1 MSLRIN
7 HNISAINGHHMM
19 LRNDAALSKSLE
31 RLSSGMRIN
40 RAADDAAGLVISEQM
55 RAQIAGLGQAID
67 NSETA
72 VAFVQTTEGTL
83 DEINAL
89 LIKARELALHAGNT
103 GVNDDNQ
110 LLADQTEL
118 DNLIESITRISTNTQ
133 FGTKSILDGSLSGAK
148 NFAGGLDR
156 VKVGNLANNPAI
168 ATGQVMLQVNPGAR
182 EALTMVGSNATN
194 TYVFSG
200 VVTGVTLGTN
210 RVNAGVSV
218 TLSLDSE
225 VVAFVTTGLMDATTV
240 ASRLDALAQPHGFT
254 VAANAN
260 GEMDVTRLAVGS
272 ADFTARVAFTRG
284 AIQQVAGINEKVTS
298 TLEVTL
304 PSTSADAAASMFS
317 GISALSDVQTSTTV
331 ASGTTFS
338 YMLQTI
344 TGGSFSGAVAVASG
358 TALSS
363 VLATLQTSIQAHA
376 TFSGANVTYA
386 GSTANSGLSFAVAR
400 GVDDIAT
407 DFNFSLTVDYQNNA
421 AIMSQVNAIDL
432 AGAAFST
439 GTDATF
445 LTGAG
450 GSADVQG
457 NALAATSYLQS
468 GNALNLTISG
478 ITLVFTGARTVA
490 TLASAMQT
498 QFNALGSDF
507 ANVRVAF
514 VTSGTALSGLAGQQ
528 NITGAV
534 AAGFHGF
541 LVYNTDGAELAVSL
555 AIDQTQGNDV
565 LVGDAV
571 VITGANAG
579 STLDLTTVAQSRLD
593 NQQAQSAN
601 AATTIASVSGN
612 TVVTSGVDVTA
623 QMTTS
628 NGVILD
634 LISTVTASTGG
645 STLVLTT
652 GMADLGYNHF
662 SADIT
667 LALTNAGGVAT
678 FDLDEGAVFQVGPN
692 AGQRVGLVIDSV
704 AATELGRNVAAAGS
718 LRSLNDLH
726 TDQQGA
732 LLNGLSVEA
741 LAVIDATISEV
752 TTLRG
757 MLGAIQSNT
766 LESGLNSL
774 RTSFE
779 NLTSAESTIRDVDFA
794 GESAN
799 FTRNQILVQS
809 ATAMLAQA
817 NQLPQNVL
825 KLLQ

>member
-72 VAFVQTTEGTL
+72 VAFVQTAEGSL

-89 LIKARELALHAGNT
+89 LIKARELALHAGNA
-103 GVNDDNQ
+103 GVNDESQ
-110 LLADQTEL
+110 LFADQTEL

-133 FGTKSILDGSLSGAK
+133 FGTKSILDGSLSGAS
-148 NFAGGLDR
+148 NLAGGLDR
-156 VKVGNLANNPAI
+156 VRVGNLANNPAI
-168 ATGQVMLQVNPGAR
+168 AVGPVTLQVNAGAR
-182 EALTMVGSNATN
+182 EALSLVGSNATDS
-194 TYVFSG
+194 YVFSG
-200 VVTGVTLGTN
+200 TVTGTALGTN

-218 TLSLDSE
+218 TLSIDSE
-225 VVAFVTTGLMDATTV
+225 VVAFVTTGLVDATAV
-240 ASRLDALAQPHGFT
+240 AARLDALAQPLGFT

-260 GEMDVTRLAVGS
+260 GEMDVTRLAIGS
-272 ADFTARVAFTRG
+272 DDFTARVSYTRG
-284 AIQQVAGINEKVTS
+284 ATQQLTSIYEKVTS
-298 TLEVTL
+298 TLEVTA
-304 PSTSADAAASMFS
+304 PSTSADAATSMFS
-317 GISALSDVQTSTTV
+317 GITALSEVQSSTTV

-338 YMLQTI
+338 YALQTA
-344 TGGSFSGAVAVASG
+344 TGGSFSGTVAVASG
-358 TALSS
+358 TALST
-363 VLATLQTSIQAHA
+363 VLANLQTSIQAHT
-376 TFSGANVTYA
+376 TFSGASVTYD
-386 GSTANSGLSFAVAR
+386 GSTAGGSLAFAVAR
-400 GVDDIAT
+400 GFDDIAT
-407 DFNFSLTVDYQNNA
+407 DFNFSLTVDYLNNA
-421 AIMSQVNAIDL
+421 VTTSQLNSIDL
-432 AGAAFST
+432 GGSAFST

-450 GSADVQG
+450 GSAAVQG
-457 NALAATSYLQS
+457 NALVATSYLQS

-478 ITLVFTGARTVA
+478 ITLVFTGGQTIA
-490 TLASAMQT
+490 TLASDMQT
-498 QFNALGSDF
+498 QINAMGGDF

-514 VTSGTALSGLAGQQ
+514 VTSGASFSGLAGQQ
-528 NITGAV
+528 NITGTV
-534 AAGFHGF
+534 ASGFHGF
-541 LVYNTDGAELAVSL
+541 VVYNTDGAALSVSL
-555 AIDQTQGNDV
+555 AVDQAQGNDV

-571 VITGANAG
+571 VSTGASAG

-593 NQQAQSAN
+593 NQQAQAAN
-601 AATTIASVSGN
+601 AASTVASVSGN

-634 LISTVTASTGG
+634 LIGTSSTSTGG

-652 GMADLGYNHF
+652 GMEDLGYNNF
-662 SADIT
+662 GADIT
-667 LALTNAGGVAT
+667 LALSTAGGVAT

-704 AATELGRNVAAAGS
+704 AATELGRNVADAGP

-726 TDQQGA
+726 TTQQGG
-732 LLNGLSVEA
+732 LLNGLTVEA
-741 LAVIDATISEV
+741 LAVIDATINEI

-757 MLGAIQSNT
+757 RLGALQSNT

-774 RTSFE
+774 RASFE
-779 NLTSAESTIRDVDFA
+779 NLTAAESTIRDVDFA
-794 GESAN
+794 EESSN

>member
-7 HNISAINGHHMM
+7 HNISAINGHNMM

-72 VAFVQTTEGTL
+72 VSFVQTTEGAL
-83 DEINAL
+83 DEINSL

-103 GVNDDNQ
+103 GVNDESQ
-110 LLADQTEL
+110 LYADQTEL

-133 FGTKSILDGSLSGAK
+133 FGTKRILDGGLSGAS
-148 NFAGGLDR
+148 NYGTGLDR
-156 VKVGNLANNPAI
+156 VRVGNLANNPAI
-168 ATGQVMLQVNPGAR
+168 DIGPVTLQVNPGAS
-182 EALTMVGSNATN
+182 EAMTLIGSNATDN
-194 TYVFSG
+194 YVFSG
-200 VVTGVTLGTN
+200 AVTGVTLGAS

-218 TLSLDSE
+218 TLSIDDQ
-225 VVAFVTTGLMDATTV
+225 VVAYVTTGLQDATTV
-240 ASRLDALAQPHGFT
+240 AARLDALAQPLGFS

-260 GEMDVTRLAVGS
+260 GEMDVTRIAVGS
-272 ADFTARVAFTRG
+272 MDFTARVAFTRG
-284 AIQQVAGINEKVTS
+284 AIQQVAGQNETVTATIEVTS
-298 TLEVTL
+298 
-304 PSTSADAAASMFS
+304 PSTAADAAGAMFS
-317 GISALSDVQTSTTV
+317 GITSLSEVQTSTTV
-331 ASGTTFS
+331 SSGTTFS
-338 YMLQTI
+338 YVLQSA
-344 TGGSFSGAVAVASG
+344 TGGSFSGAVVVASG

-363 VLATLQTSIQAHA
+363 VLTSLESAIQAHS
-376 TFSGANVTYA
+376 TFSGAALTYD
-386 GSTANSGLSFAVAR
+386 GSTSSDGLRFSLAR
-400 GVDDIAT
+400 GFDDIAT

-421 AIMSQVNAIDL
+421 VTNSQVNVVDI
-432 AGAAFST
+432 AAATFAT
-439 GTDATF
+439 GSDATF

-450 GSADVQG
+450 GTEVQG
-457 NALAATSYLQS
+457 ATMVGTTYLQS
-468 GNALNLTISG
+468 GNAINLTIG
-478 ITLVFTGARTVA
+478 GNTLVFTGARDLDTI
-490 TLASAMQT
+490 ASAMQT
-498 QFNALGSDF
+498 QFNALGGDF

-514 VTSGTALSGLAGQQ
+514 A
-528 NITGAV
+528 TGAV
-534 AAGFHGF
+534 DLSGFAGMANQTGATAGGF
-541 LVYNTDGAELAVSL
+541 RGFVVFTTDGSDLAVSL
-555 AIDQTQGNDV
+555 AVDQSQGTDV
-565 LVGDAV
+565 LLGDAELAA
-571 VITGANAG
+571 GANAG
-579 STLDLTTVAQSRLD
+579 STLDLTTTAQVRDDNQVAQ
-593 NQQAQSAN
+593 
-601 AATTIASVSGN
+601 AAHAASTVASVSGN
-612 TVVTSGVDVTA
+612 VVVTSGVDVTA
-623 QMTTS
+623 TMTSS

-634 LISTVTASTGG
+634 LVSTSNLVSSG
-645 STLVLTT
+645 STLVLTPA
-652 GMADLGYNHF
+652 MEALGYNGF
-662 SADIT
+662 SADIDQT
-667 LALTNAGGVAT
+667 LTTAGGVTT

-692 AGQRVGLVIDSV
+692 AGQRVGVVIDSV
-704 AATELGRNVAAAGS
+704 AATELGRNVEDGGP

-732 LLNGLSVEA
+732 LLNGLTVEA
-741 LAVIDATISEV
+741 LAVIDSTINEV

-757 MLGAIQSNT
+757 LLGALQSNT

-794 GESAN
+794 EESSN